1 MSETTLTIESMGAKG
16 DGMALHEGARL
27 AVPFAL
33 PGEKV
38 RVALE
43 GERATLLAVIEASP
57 ERVSPACPHFG
68 ACGGCVVQH
77 WQGESIAQWKR
88 ARVQTALSRA
98 GLEVEVA
105 PTRDGHGA
113 GRRRVTLHVRRK
125 DSQTLAGFM
134 QARSHALID
143 LDTCPLLVPA
153 LAPAPQIAR
162 AIGHILRGLEKP
174 LDVQVTAVTEGLDVD
189 IRGAGRIDEGLRQK
203 LVRLAM
209 DHGSS
214 SFSNAFSLTR
224 SSGSSREPATP
235 SLENAIARLTLH
247 GERLVEAR
255 VPSVML
261 EGTDLR
267 AFIPPGAFLQP
278 TSAGEALLA
287 DLAGE
292 ALKGA
297 KHVAET
303 FCGLGP
309 FGLRLA
315 RRMKVTAYDSER
327 GAIEAF
333 ARSIRANPGGK
344 PCVAEARDLFRRPL
358 FAPELK
364 SFDAMLLDPPRQG
377 AEAQMREVA
386 KSKLARVAY
395 VSCDPESFARDARI
409 AVEAGFKLNRVTPV
423 DQFRFSAHVELVAE
437 FSR

>member
-1 MSETTLTIESMGAKG
+1 MTETTLTIDTMGAKG
-16 DGMALHEGARL
+16 DGMALCEGARI

-33 PGEKV
+33 PGERV

-43 GERATLLAVIEASP
+43 GERAALLEVEAPSP
-57 ERVSPACPHFG
+57 ERVAPACPHFG
-68 ACGGCVVQH
+68 TCGGCVVQH
-77 WQGESIAQWKR
+77 WQVDSIALWKR
-88 ARVQTALSRA
+88 ARVQTALARA

-125 DSQTLAGFM
+125 DGDTLAGFM

-143 LDTCPLLVPA
+143 LDACPLLVPA
-153 LAPAPQIAR
+153 LAPAPEIAR
-162 AIGHILRGLEKP
+162 EIGHVLRGLEKP
-174 LDVQVTAVTEGLDVD
+174 LDVQFTAATEGLDVD

-203 LVRLAM
+203 LVKLAM
-209 DHGSS
+209 ERD
-214 SFSNAFSLTR
+214 L
-224 SSGSSREPATP
+224 
-235 SLENAIARLTLH
+235 ARLTLH

-255 VPSVML
+255 VPSVVL
-261 EGTDLR
+261 DGTDLR

-287 DLAGE
+287 ELAGE
-292 ALKGA
+292 ALAGA
-297 KHVAET
+297 RHVAET

-315 RRMKVTAYDSER
+315 RAMKVSAYDSER
-327 GAIEAF
+327 GAIECF
-333 ARSIRANPGGK
+333 QRSIRANPGGK

-386 KSKLARVAY
+386 KSKLARLAY

-409 AVEAGFKLNRVTPV
+409 AVEAGFKLKRVTPV
-423 DQFRFSAHVELVAE
+423 DQFRFSAHVELVAA